1 MTETLE
7 HEERVQ
13 TLLGKWDVEI
23 ERLKAAAEDA
33 SDEDRKRYDEA
44 IELLVAN
51 REAMRRGLLVIP
63 ETEDIPPASSETEAE
78 SSREAEPI
86 REGFFER
93 LFHGDLEETRKQR
106 QFYGREG

>member
-7 HEERVQ
+7 HEERVR
-13 TLLGKWDVEI
+13 TLLSKWDDEI
-23 ERLKAAAEDA
+23 ERLKAASLDA
-33 SDEDRKRYDEA
+33 ADEDRKRYDEA

-51 REAMRRGLLVIP
+51 REAMRRGLLVLP
-63 ETEDIPPASSETEAE
+63 ETEEIPRASGETEAE
-78 SSREAEPI
+78 SSREAEPV

-93 LFHGDLEETRKQR
+93 FFHGDLEETRKQR

>member
-7 HEERVQ
+7 HEERVNA
-13 TLLGKWDVEI
+13 LIGKWADEI
-23 ERLKAAAEDA
+23 GRLKAAAEDA

-51 REAMRRGLLVIP
+51 REAMRRGLLVLP
-63 ETEDIPPASSETEAE
+63 ETEEIPLASSEPEIE
-78 SSREAEPI
+78 SSGEEQPI
-86 REGFFER
+86 REGLFER
-93 LFHGDLEETRKQR
+93 FFHGDLEETRKQR

>member
-7 HEERVQ
+7 HEERVR
-13 TLLGKWDVEI
+13 TLLSKWDDEI
-23 ERLKAAAEDA
+23 ERLKAASLDA

-51 REAMRRGLLVIP
+51 REAMRRGLLVLP
-63 ETEDIPPASSETEAE
+63 ETEEVPRASSEAVA
-78 SSREAEPI
+78 SSEKEPV

-93 LFHGDLEETRKQR
+93 FFHGDLEETRKQR